1 MSCPTCETYNLK
13 AKTLELQKYA
23 WRREQAFKTI
33 FSDIFLFF
41 FPIRSSFQQEIYSF
55 GKIYMEILVY
65 IYICA
70 IKIQFIDRHKLA
82 GRVVWRPSME
92 IALHNFQAV
101 FEN

>member
-1 MSCPTCETYNLK
+1 MHGAVSKLSKQYFLIYFYFSSQLGPHFSKKFIL
-13 AKTLELQKYA
+13 LEKYI
-23 WRREQAFKTI
+23 WKYR
-33 FSDIFLFF
+33 
-41 FPIRSSFQQEIYSF
+41 
-55 GKIYMEILVY
+55 Y